1 MLHSMHNKRPQ
12 LSEQMEIKTR
22 NSGCIKSW
30 LPFAMGKSCEARW
43 KACDKKKSSDQV
55 FSISTEISSN
65 VIRLLFDVMSEV
77 TPYR

>member
-43 KACDKKKSSDQV
+43 KACDKKKV
-55 FSISTEISSN
+55 
-65 VIRLLFDVMSEV
+65 VIRCFQSQLKLAVM
-77 TPYR
+77 

>member
-1 MLHSMHNKRPQ
+1 MLHSMHNTRPQ

-43 KACDKKKSSDQV
+43 KACDKKKKV
-55 FSISTEISSN
+55 
-65 VIRLLFDVMSEV
+65 VIRCFQSQLKLAVM
-77 TPYR
+77 